1 MSNQYYRFFMILSIY
16 NGSPPFEVVFCRKL
30 ETTSEK
36 TRARVTTDQQT

>member
-16 NGSPPFEVVFCRKL
+16 NGSPPFEVVFCHKL
-30 ETTSEK
+30 ESTAEK